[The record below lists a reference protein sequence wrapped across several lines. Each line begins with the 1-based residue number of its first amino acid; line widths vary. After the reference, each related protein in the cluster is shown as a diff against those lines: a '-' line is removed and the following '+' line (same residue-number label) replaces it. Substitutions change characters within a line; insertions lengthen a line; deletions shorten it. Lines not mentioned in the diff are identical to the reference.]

1 MEYSLGEL
9 HSPLPRDCPFNF
21 LHLSSEEP
29 TPDDP
34 LHDLDQSDP
43 LPGDARNQG
52 VSHVPVSADQVLR
65 SEGNERRKWIG
76 ACKKELGN
84 LTSTQTIE
92 PISVNDLTRLRR
104 TALFTGNKLIELP
117 ATAVFTIKPDKYKV
131 RFVACGNKTAETYG
145 KVATTDLDP
154 SMMRYL
160 LSCAASSPPNSIS
173 GLDVTLPTGRI
184 CHSQTSIHAVQ
195 TSTHTSRSRLA
206 YSQSHLRVARISSFV
221 F

>member
-9 HSPLPRDCPFNF
+9 HSPLPRDWPFTF
-21 LHLSSEEP
+21 LRFSSEDP

-76 ACKKELGN
+76 AAKKELDS

-92 PISVNDLTRLRR
+92 PISADDLNRLRR
-104 TALFTGNKLIELP
+104 TARSTGTLIELP
-117 ATAVFTIKPDKYKV
+117 AKGVFTIKPDEYKV
-131 RFVACGNKTAETYG
+131 CFVACGNKTAETYG
-145 KVATTDLDP
+145 RP
-154 SMMRYL
+154 
-160 LSCAASSPPNSIS
+160 
-173 GLDVTLPTGRI
+173 
-184 CHSQTSIHAVQ
+184 
-195 TSTHTSRSRLA
+195 
-206 YSQSHLRVARISSFV
+206 
-221 F
+221 